1 MLGVRIVWV
10 GGDSII
16 RGNGDRGEGRKN
28 SAIGDGTDGI
38 VLEGDGRDGFEENV
52 SNNIYDRHRA
62 GVWLV
67 TLAIFVVR
75 LTLGRV
81 VEWMASLLC
90 LSYAYG
96 RRISHEHP
104 LGWGRLDCACFFRG
118 LFRAEC
124 AAELE
129 ILAHLVRDFHENETL
144 VSVRVAEV
152 AGIKCVPMPILEFE
166 LIAQNTLLSRGNSTG
181 GSVCKDDRH
190 SSGVGNDYMD
200 GGDDSDWQSQ
210 KNPIDFNRNV
220 GSGGLK
226 DSDDFNDD
234 RSFARMCN
242 GERDSDYDGGVR
254 TASRR

>member
-1 MLGVRIVWV
+1 MTCDVLNVRIVWV
-10 GGDSII
+10 GSDGII

-28 SAIGDGTDGI
+28 SAIGNGTDGN
-38 VLEGDGRDGFEENV
+38 VLEGEGRDGVKTKF
-52 SNNIYDRHRA
+52 NNIYDRHRA
-62 GVWLV
+62 GVCLV
-67 TLAIFVVR
+67 VLVILAVG

-96 RRISHEHP
+96 RQISHEHP

-166 LIAQNTLLSRGNSTG
+166 LTTLLSRGNSTG
-181 GSVCKDDRH
+181 GSVCKNDRH
-190 SSGVGNDYMD
+190 SSGVGND
-200 GGDDSDWQSQ
+200 
-210 KNPIDFNRNV
+210 
-220 GSGGLK
+220 
-226 DSDDFNDD
+226 
-234 RSFARMCN
+234 
-242 GERDSDYDGGVR
+242 
-254 TASRR
+254 